1 MTQIFFIGY
10 HGIYSEISCWGDY
23 SRIFAEAT
31 CSVVADTPW
40 DWTKRF
46 NRDSIKNLCISV
58 KSVGQKNSHEKN
70 LRHLRNLRD
79 KKRPPK
85 NHEAK
90 SPKKNLWDKRTTRRR
105 TKTTISSWFSNEY
118 RNRATVLAPRLTLK
132 DDPNLRMLPVSSP
145 TWRANQHD
153 WWDNPDWRYPEQ

>member
-1 MTQIFFIGY
+1 MTQIFFIIGR
-10 HGIYSEISCWGDY
+10 HGIYSDISCCGDY
-23 SRIFAEAT
+23 SRNFVEAT

-46 NRDSIKNLCISV
+46 TRDSIKNLCISV

-79 KKRPPK
+79 KKRPKK

-90 SPKKNLWDKRTTRRR
+90 SPKKNLWDKRATRRR

-118 RNRATVLAPRLTLK
+118 RNHATVLALRLTLK
-132 DDPNLRMLPVSSP
+132 VAPNQHTLPVSSP
-145 TWRANQHD
+145 T
-153 WWDNPDWRYPEQ
+153 